1 MKQGVHEHD
10 VCPSMANN
18 LMKFKFIINFLFRQN
33 DCLAKHRRY
42 RAEEDQRR
50 QGHDGAIQSG
60 RTSSIVQTGGDLTQP
75 T

>member
-18 LMKFKFIINFLFRQN
+18 LMKFIINFLFRQN

-42 RAEEDQRR
+42 RAKEDQRR

-60 RTSSIVQTGGDLTQP
+60 RTSSIVQTGGDLTQL